1 MTAESA
7 VQEQVLDVLDYLLE
21 LDEVDE
27 QTYRRM
33 SSTNF
38 SAKTLK
44 RLSMTMVGPP
54 PVVTPA
60 PTAETAMEITTDA
73 DASPSEEQEC
83 RSDAARCS
91 TSVAME
97 VAYPAAEE
105 DCVIGELD
113 VLIALRS
120 YLAALNKPVEAQEA
134 PIATVTETPAE
145 SAPAVPEEAPTAALE
160 ISTTE
165 EAATTPVTPEDAV
178 EQSKLSCASTRSST
192 SSAGT
197 FEGKTEWRDSLVP
210 TERRTSCTT
219 TMRVSFCN
227 APRLST
233 VPSSASTVTSAPA
246 AEVEMAATAVTESAP
261 APAPAKAK
269 GVVTYPLREL
279 LDDALQRGLVVAD
292 VTGRMELG
300 THTKYTVQTQVGTVF
315 GLFHSCVVN
324 SAWLRLE

>member
-1 MTAESA
+1 
-7 VQEQVLDVLDYLLE
+7 
-21 LDEVDE
+21 
-27 QTYRRM
+27 
-33 SSTNF
+33 
-38 SAKTLK
+38 
-44 RLSMTMVGPP
+44 MTMVGPP
-54 PVVTPA
+54 PVVTTAPA
-60 PTAETAMEITTDA
+60 AETAMEITTDA
-73 DASPSEEQEC
+73 DASPTSEEQEC

-91 TSVAME
+91 TSVAMD

-134 PIATVTETPAE
+134 PIEVATETPTEA
-145 SAPAVPEEAPTAALE
+145 APAAALE

-165 EAATTPVTPEDAV
+165 EAATTPVTTEDAA
-178 EQSKLSCASTRSST
+178 EQSTLSCASTRSST

-227 APRLST
+227 APRQST
-233 VPSSASTVTSAPA
+233 IPSSNSAVASAPA
-246 AEVEMAATAVTESAP
+246 AETEEAPTAVTESTP

-300 THTKYTVQTQVGTVF
+300 THTKYTVQTQVGTMRF
-315 GLFHSCVVN
+315 ASFTRK
-324 SAWLRLE
+324 LRTET